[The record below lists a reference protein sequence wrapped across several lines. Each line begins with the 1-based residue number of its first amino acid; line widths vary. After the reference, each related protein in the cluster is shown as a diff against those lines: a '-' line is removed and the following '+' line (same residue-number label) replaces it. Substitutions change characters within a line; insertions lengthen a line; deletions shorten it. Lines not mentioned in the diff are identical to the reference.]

1 MTTLQ
6 PNESISNDAFGA
18 EPWKQRNID
27 TRDQIKNTYIA
38 TKRAFDK
45 IKADLKQAET
55 AFKYAIEEGL
65 FDEHINHNEYEQTGL
80 RQITLEGLVAKESPG
95 RVTYTQK
102 SYSEALQQQMQ
113 LEREQEIA
121 KPTVGAPFF
130 SFKLND

>member
-6 PNESISNDAFGA
+6 PNESTSNAAFASG
-18 EPWKQRNID
+18 PWHQRNID
-27 TRDQIKNTYIA
+27 TRDQIRANYIA

-45 IKADLKQAET
+45 IKSDLKQAEM
-55 AFKYAIEEGL
+55 ALKYAIDEGL
-65 FDEHINHNEYEQTGL
+65 FDEQINHNEYEQTGL
-80 RQITLEGLVAKESPG
+80 RQINLEGLVVKEFPG

>member
-6 PNESISNDAFGA
+6 PNESISNDALSA

-38 TKRAFDK
+38 TKRAYDK

-65 FDEHINHNEYEQTGL
+65 FDEDINHNEFEQTGL
-80 RQITLEGLVAKESPG
+80 RQINLDGLVAKEFPG
-95 RVTYTQK
+95 RVTYTAK

-113 LEREQEIA
+113 AEREQEIA
-121 KPTVGAPFF
+121 KPTVGTPFF
-130 SFKLND
+130 SFKLDD